1 MNKKFKRVAKT
12 AAKLALGGALVFGA
26 ARMAQKQIPFITHA
40 KPVYS
45 MKVAFLTHNT
55 SKHANQMLA
64 EMDLASKKGKPVKL
78 LFIELAGA
86 RSKTYAQDVKS
97 LDSDLVSARNKFTAL
112 TKKGVSKEIAFEECK
127 KSLGQ
132 ARKMTD
138 DFLISLF
145 TGAAIRGVK
154 VLPIEEYSERE
165 FVQMNEMSKRIMQS
179 ESEWERLCNS
189 NATLGELVQNEM
201 KKNKM
206 ANDLQKLRNKRIAE
220 GMEKRLDLAVNI
232 FPQLKL
238 ERLKGK
244 EINVMGNLG
253 LWHNKMYFDFN
264 HANKRVRMDRELYL
278 DKYALAERV
287 MSQGKTAEEMTKKD
301 YYMLVIGLRYFDPN
315 IKTLAQKDPKLAK
328 EILNRALNA
337 SEEMYIEM
345 DRESAKIKNPVER
358 GKFVMN
364 SIIGSR
370 FFK

>member
-12 AAKLALGGALVFGA
+12 AAKIALGSALAFGSI
-26 ARMAQKQIPFITHA
+26 RMAQKQIPFITHA

-55 SKHANQMLA
+55 NKHANQMLA
-64 EMDLASKKGKPVKL
+64 DMDLASKKGKPVKL

-86 RSKTYAQDVKS
+86 RSKTYMRDVKA
-97 LDSDLVSARNKFTAL
+97 LDSDLVSTKNKFTAL
-112 TKKGVSKEIAFEECK
+112 VKRGVSKETAFEECK
-127 KSLGQ
+127 KSLGK
-132 ARKMTD
+132 ARKMND
-138 DFLISLF
+138 EFLISLF

-165 FVQMNEMSKRIMQS
+165 FVQMNEMSKKIMRS

-201 KKNKM
+201 KKTKM

-220 GMEKRLDLAVNI
+220 GMEKRLDLAVKI

-244 EINVMGNLG
+244 EINAMGNLG

-278 DKYALAERV
+278 DKYALAERI

-315 IKTLAQKDPKLAK
+315 VKTIAQTNSKLA
-328 EILNRALNA
+328 EEFLNRALNT
-337 SEEMYIEM
+337 SEEKYVEI
-345 DRESAKIKNPVER
+345 DRESAKISDPTKR